1 VNGTHGR
8 SELRIIGGQWRSR
21 KLPFAAFAGVRPT
34 PDRVR
39 ETLFNWLQG
48 VIPSAR
54 CLDLYAGSGALGFE
68 ALSRGAESV
77 VLVDQDVRVIQQL
90 QSNIER
96 LGARGAQVIWKN
108 ALEFIPE
115 WQGAPFEVVFLDPPY
130 RDQALALC
138 CQKLEDVRALTSP
151 AWIYM
156 EDARGA
162 AEPPIPDNWR
172 YLHRKH
178 AGQINY
184 YLARR
189 EER

>member
-1 VNGTHGR
+1 MNRERGG

-34 PDRVR
+34 PDRIR

-48 VIPSAR
+48 VIPGAR

-90 QSNIER
+90 QSNIDR
-96 LGARGAQVIWKN
+96 LDARAARVIWAN
-108 ALEFIPE
+108 ALEFIPD
-115 WQGAPFEVVFLDPPY
+115 WHGAPFDVVFLDPPY
-130 RDQALALC
+130 RDQALTLC
-138 CQKLEDVRALTSP
+138 CQKLEDVRALASP

-156 EDARGA
+156 EDARHA
-162 AEPPIPDNWR
+162 PEPRIPDNWQ